1 MFRRVYQVAAP
12 VAKSDAY
19 DSLVDRFMITI
30 CKDALPYFTM
40 PGNSLCIA
48 LPPVN
53 FADASV

>member
-1 MFRRVYQVAAP
+1 M
-12 VAKSDAY
+12 AKSDAY